1 MALKNKSRFHNS
13 GFTMIEIIAIMT
25 IISIITVVAIS
36 KLSSTTSYNL
46 ISETD
51 IVKNHL
57 RYAQL
62 RAMSDDVPWG
72 ILFSSNSYTLL
83 KNGITATTNLP
94 NESSPM
100 HNLQNG
106 VSITSGAG
114 STISFDNWGSPG
126 ITDNTIILSDSQTI
140 TVTKNTGFIQ

>member
-1 MALKNKSRFHNS
+1 
-13 GFTMIEIIAIMT
+13 MIEIIAILT

-51 IVKNHL
+51 IIKNHL

-62 RAMSDDVPWG
+62 RTMSDDVSWG
-72 ILFSSNSYTLL
+72 IIFSSNSYTLL

-94 NESSPM
+94 NESSPT
-100 HNLQNG
+100 HNLQST

-114 STISFDNWGSPG
+114 STISFDNRGSPG
-126 ITDNTIILSDSQTI
+126 ITDKTITLSGSQTI